1 MSATGIVAIIIVLF
15 FPWLAMV
22 LKDKVSVFD
31 KIGPI
36 VMCYAFGA
44 LMGNIGWSHGAEAII
59 KEITELS
66 IPIAIPLFI
75 YGTDF
80 LGWLR
85 HSKKTVISFLLC
97 ILSVTII
104 SISTGLIF
112 KSSVPEAWQISGML
126 AGVYTGGTPN
136 LTAIGQSLEVASE
149 TIILVNSIDM
159 LSGAIL
165 LFILL
170 FFGNRFLR
178 GFLPVLELKEED
190 KIEHIDVSKVEMKK
204 IIKGGCIGTGL
215 SLLSLG
221 TSFGASLLF
230 FKSLSVPF
238 LIFMIT
244 TFGILLSFNSKIRNL
259 NGPFEFG
266 HYLLMVFCVGIGS
279 QANVQEMFSKTGAV
293 MQMCLIVVFGSVILH
308 YLLCKIFKID
318 RDTAVITSVA
328 GIFWASL
335 CPSHC
340 RSL

>member
-1 MSATGIVAIIIVLF
+1 
-15 FPWLAMV
+15 
-22 LKDKVSVFD
+22 
-31 KIGPI
+31 
-36 VMCYAFGA
+36 
-44 LMGNIGWSHGAEAII
+44 
-59 KEITELS
+59 
-66 IPIAIPLFI
+66 
-75 YGTDF
+75 
-80 LGWLR
+80 
-85 HSKKTVISFLLC
+85 
-97 ILSVTII
+97 VTII

-328 GIFWASL
+328 GIFGPPFVPLIADRFENKAMIVPGMTTGL
-335 CPSHC
+335 IGFAIGNY
-340 RSL
+340 LGMAIAFLLK